1 MTSKL
6 IYVTVLSLIFSF
18 SAFAKVIHYSEL
30 SEAEMHAF
38 MEGKSEDVCEVR
50 KNDVFKVKLDL
61 SGNVLEATNNNLVK
75 VKVKKGFFLKMSEQ
89 QLLMSWDGEEFK
101 PFKDLLSGQLSVAAS
116 GDRSV
121 DSVSIKLEANA
132 KE

>member
-6 IYVTVLSLIFSF
+6 IYVTVLTLIFSF
-18 SAFAKVIHYSEL
+18 PAFAKVIHYSEL
-30 SEAEMHAF
+30 SEAEMRTF
-38 MEGKSEDVCEVR
+38 LEGKSEDVCEVR
-50 KNDVFKVKLDL
+50 KNDVFNVKLDL
-61 SGNVLEATNNNLVK
+61 SGNVLEATNNNLAK

-101 PFKDLLSGQLSVAAS
+101 PFKDLISGQLSAAAS

>member
-1 MTSKL
+1 M
-6 IYVTVLSLIFSF
+6 
-18 SAFAKVIHYSEL
+18 A
-30 SEAEMHAF
+30 
-38 MEGKSEDVCEVR
+38 
-50 KNDVFKVKLDL
+50 N
-61 SGNVLEATNNNLVK
+61 

-101 PFKDLLSGQLSVAAS
+101 PFKDLISGQLSVAAS